1 MPTSP
6 SPPDPPGTGVPVRG
20 IPRTSATNPPGTSAG
35 IPRIRRARGFRLYDV
50 QGKRYLDLS
59 RDGALLGH
67 RGTAALTAMKSVL
80 SQGLATSLPSA
91 WETRLVTALLR
102 LFPQS
107 RCVRLFLSRERAL
120 DAISQ
125 YLGRRVDGQE
135 VHDPALDLPAP
146 DPSLPALWR
155 PFLPVPQGVA
165 ALIPVLPFTVCGAP
179 APACFPEAL
188 PADLGRSDPL
198 PGFLLAGAL
207 HGLSALSE
215 KSSARARKQPRLGSR
230 AVERALDA
238 AHGWKRTGPY
248 VRAAFPATEY
258 ARVHAEFLAAGVLL
272 CAGYPG
278 PSVLPGEC
286 SPGETRLLADLFA
299 RIPGG

>member
-1 MPTSP
+1 MLNSP
-6 SPPDPPGTGVPVRG
+6 SPPDP
-20 IPRTSATNPPGTSAG
+20 AAANPPSTSEA

-67 RGTAALTAMKSVL
+67 RGTSTLTAMKSVL
-80 SQGLATSLPSA
+80 SQGLATALPTA
-91 WETRLVTALLR
+91 WEARLTAALLR
-102 LFPQS
+102 LFPAS
-107 RCVRLFLSRERAL
+107 RCVRLYSSRDRAL
-120 DAISQ
+120 EAVSQ
-125 YLGRRVDGQE
+125 YLGKRIDGRE
-135 VHDPALDLPAP
+135 VHDPALDSPAQ

-155 PFLPVPQGVA
+155 PFLPVPKGTA
-165 ALIPVLPFTVCGAP
+165 ALLPVLPFTLCGAP
-179 APACFPEAL
+179 APACFPKEL
-188 PADLGRSDPL
+188 PADLVRSDPL

-207 HGLSALSE
+207 HGLSALRE
-215 KSSARARKQPRLGSR
+215 VSSARARQQPRLGSP

-238 AHGWKRTGPY
+238 ARGWKRTGPY
-248 VRAAFPATEY
+248 VRAVFPAAEY

-272 CAGYPG
+272 CTAYPG

>member
-1 MPTSP
+1 ML
-6 SPPDPPGTGVPVRG
+6 
-20 IPRTSATNPPGTSAG
+20 TN
-35 IPRIRRARGFRLYDV
+35 IRRARGFRLYDV

-67 RGTAALTAMKSVL
+67 RGAATLTAMKSVL
-80 SQGLATSLPSA
+80 SQGLATALPSA
-91 WETRLVTALLR
+91 WEARLVAALLR

-107 RCVRLFLSRERAL
+107 RTVRLFSSRERAL
-120 DAISQ
+120 DAVSQ
-125 YLGRRVDGQE
+125 FLGKRVDGQD
-135 VHDPALDLPAP
+135 VHDPALDSPAP
-146 DPSLPALWR
+146 HPSLPSLWR

-165 ALIPVLPFTVCGAP
+165 ALLPVLPFTLCGAP
-179 APACFPEAL
+179 APVCFPKEL
-188 PADLGRSDPL
+188 PADLLRSDTL

-207 HGLSALSE
+207 HGLSALRE
-215 KSSARARKQPRLGSR
+215 ETSARARQRALPGSR
-230 AVERALDA
+230 GVERALDA
-238 AHGWKRTGPY
+238 AGGWRRTGPY
-248 VRAAFPATEY
+248 VRAVFPAADY

-272 CAGYPG
+272 CTGYPG